1 MDILSISK
9 VTNRPMAFIDK
20 KAEKPEL
27 NYLNFLI

>member
-9 VTNRPMAFIDK
+9 VTNRPKAFRDI